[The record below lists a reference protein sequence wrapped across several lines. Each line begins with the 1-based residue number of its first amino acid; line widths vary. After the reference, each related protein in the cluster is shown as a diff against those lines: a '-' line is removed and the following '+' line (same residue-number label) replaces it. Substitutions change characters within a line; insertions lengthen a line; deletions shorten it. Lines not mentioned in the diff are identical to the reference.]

1 MTRRAKTNN
10 GTWRNAKV
18 SWRNEQNA
26 KVSEQNAKVSASGK
40 NQILTEASE
49 ASEATEAPQNFDV
62 S

>member
-1 MTRRAKTNN
+1 MNDRHGLRVSRFEVCGCCSCRCCVAV
-10 GTWRNAKV
+10 GWRLLF
-18 SWRNEQNA
+18 
-26 KVSEQNAKVSASGK
+26 SASGK